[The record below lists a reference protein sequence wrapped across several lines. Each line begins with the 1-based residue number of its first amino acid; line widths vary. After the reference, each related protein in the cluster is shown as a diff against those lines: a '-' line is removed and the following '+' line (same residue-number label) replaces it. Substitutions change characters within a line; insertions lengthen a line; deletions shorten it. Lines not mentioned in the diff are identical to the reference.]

1 MDEIREKPITEME
14 WSITT
19 ETLYRWLKEHY
30 REKLLN
36 EMFICSHERDLCPD
50 DFEDMVDYI
59 YWNIRAIVDD
69 SIIPSGSIANE
80 LIDIAL
86 SAADYRAIAQHFIKH
101 ERLNCLDVFKAKLES
116 TKTETLNNTWMGF
129 PCGTPVKDVKAWMKT
144 FFENETDEPKY
155 TVTFNIQGSLSVDVR
170 TKSSDISR
178 ILRIA
183 RTEFEKA
190 DLSALQISESE
201 EVLIQDADEYVIWFK

>member
-1 MDEIREKPITEME
+1 MDEIREKPMTEME

-19 ETLYRWLKEHY
+19 ETIYRWLKEHY

-36 EMFICSHERDLCPD
+36 EMFICSHEKDLCPD

-69 SIIPSGSIANE
+69 SIISSGSIAEE

-101 ERLNCLDVFKAKLES
+101 ERLDCLDVFEAKLES
-116 TKTETLNNTWMGF
+116 TKTETLNNSWMGF
-129 PCGTPVKDVKAWMKT
+129 PGGTPIKDVKAWMKT
-144 FFENETDEPKY
+144 FFGKEADEPKY
-155 TVTFNIQGSLSVDVR
+155 TVTFNIQGSLSVDVK
-170 TKSSDISR
+170 TKSNDISR

-183 RTEFEKA
+183 KSEFEKA
-190 DLSALQISESE
+190 DLSALQIIEGE
-201 EVLIQDADEYVIWFK
+201 EMRIQDADGNVIWSK